1 MFLIYLVK
9 KFEREKKVMLLGNK
23 IDSEWMSLIVEAKN
37 IGMTV
42 QEIRQFLC
50 NERKECLFSHSCP
63 LLNCGEH

>member
-1 MFLIYLVK
+1 MFLILVK
-9 KFEREKKVMLLGNK
+9 KFEKGEEGYVIRNK

-63 LLNCGEH
+63 LLNCGEQ

>member
-1 MFLIYLVK
+1 
-9 KFEREKKVMLLGNK
+9 MLLKNT
-23 IDSEWMSLIVEAKN
+23 IDSEWMSLIIEAKN

-63 LLNCGEH
+63 LLNCLEH